1 MKDIKPRQIIF
12 AEPSIVC
19 MIIIF
24 RFSADN
30 AEESTEKSD
39 FFVNILESLPIALRN
54 NLSFIIRKTAHFS
67 IYAMLGFL
75 ISGIFFKKEIFY
87 TLSVCFLYA
96 CTDEIHQ
103 YFVAGRSCRFQDV
116 MIDTAGSFFGIL
128 IFILIMKL
136 LNRKGA

>member
-1 MKDIKPRQIIF
+1 MKGIKPRQIIF
-12 AEPSIVC
+12 AVLSIVC

-39 FFVNILESLPIALRN
+39 FFVNILESLPIALRK

-67 IYAMLGFL
+67 IYALLGFL

>member
-12 AEPSIVC
+12 AVLSIVC

-128 IFILIMKL
+128 IFILIIKL
-136 LNRKGA
+136 LDRKGA

>member
-1 MKDIKPRQIIF
+1 MKGIKPRQIIF
-12 AEPSIVC
+12 AVLSIVC

-67 IYAMLGFL
+67 IYALLGFL

-103 YFVAGRSCRFQDV
+103 YFVAGRSCRFQDI

>member
-1 MKDIKPRQIIF
+1 MKGIKPRQIIF
-12 AEPSIVC
+12 AVLSIVC

-67 IYAMLGFL
+67 IYALLGFL

>member
-1 MKDIKPRQIIF
+1 MKGIKPRQIIF
-12 AEPSIVC
+12 AVLSIVC

-67 IYAMLGFL
+67 IYALLGFL

-87 TLSVCFLYA
+87 TLSICFLYA

>member
-1 MKDIKPRQIIF
+1 MKGIKPRQIIF
-12 AEPSIVC
+12 AVLSIVC

>member
-12 AEPSIVC
+12 AVLSIVC

>member
-1 MKDIKPRQIIF
+1 MKGIKPRQIIF
-12 AEPSIVC
+12 AVLSIIC

-67 IYAMLGFL
+67 IYALLGFL

>member
-12 AEPSIVC
+12 AILSIVC

-67 IYAMLGFL
+67 IYALLGFL

>member
-1 MKDIKPRQIIF
+1 MKGIKPRQIIF
-12 AEPSIVC
+12 TVLSIVC

-39 FFVNILESLPIALRN
+39 FFVRVLESLPIGLRN

-67 IYAMLGFL
+67 IYALLGFL
-75 ISGIFFKKEIFY
+75 ISGIFFKREIFY
-87 TLSVCFLYA
+87 TLSACFLYA

-128 IFILIMKL
+128 IFMLIIKL
-136 LNRKGA
+136 LHKKGA

>member
-1 MKDIKPRQIIF
+1 MKGIKPRQIIF
-12 AEPSIVC
+12 AVLSIVC

-67 IYAMLGFL
+67 IYALLGFL

-87 TLSVCFLYA
+87 TLSACFLYA

-128 IFILIMKL
+128 IFILIVKL

>member
-12 AEPSIVC
+12 AVLSIVC

-67 IYAMLGFL
+67 IYALLGFL

>member
-1 MKDIKPRQIIF
+1 MKGIKPRQIIF
-12 AEPSIVC
+12 TVLSIVC

-67 IYAMLGFL
+67 IYALLGFL